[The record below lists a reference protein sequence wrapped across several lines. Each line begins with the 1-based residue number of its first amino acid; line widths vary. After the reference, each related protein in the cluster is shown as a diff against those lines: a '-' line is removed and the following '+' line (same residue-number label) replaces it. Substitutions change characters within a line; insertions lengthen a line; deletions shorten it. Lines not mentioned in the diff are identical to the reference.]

1 MTESPATLRDVFELP
16 KAEAPEQSSKGWKE
30 FQEKIIKEVKGIK
43 IASMPDITKKF
54 GELFDIPIPDIFLA
68 SWKKAN
74 AVQGVLAES
83 RKTPEKIMNI
93 ELSEHTIVSQ
103 HEPSIEVKMQ
113 NVTVKKL
120 EFTLRLGF
128 ILKGFNLK
136 IQNGAIREMQT
147 GICQVKGT
155 VEYEKL
161 TIAEKKLAPITLPGS
176 IKFGIDAPE
185 QAAETESGESK
196 ESSPVN
202 AAAKDDEKQS
212 GAVPP
217 VE

>member
-1 MTESPATLRDVFELP
+1 MTESPTTLRNVFELP
-16 KAEAPEQSSKGWKE
+16 EVGAPERSTEGWKE
-30 FQEKIIKEVKGIK
+30 FQSKMVKEVKGIK
-43 IASMPDITKKF
+43 LASMPDITKKF

-68 SWKKAN
+68 SWKKAI
-74 AVQGVLAES
+74 AVQGVLEES
-83 RKTPEKIMNI
+83 RKSPEKVMNI

-103 HEPSIEVKMQ
+103 HEPAIEVKLQ

-120 EFTLRLGF
+120 EFKLRLGF

-136 IQNGAIREMQT
+136 IQNGQIREMQT

-176 IKFGIDAPE
+176 IKFAPNGGE
-185 QAAETESGESK
+185 QASEKVAVAVQPDESGVAK
-196 ESSPVN
+196 
-202 AAAKDDEKQS
+202 AAAKTAQ
-212 GAVPP
+212 
-217 VE
+217 